1 MSGKTRVV
9 KPAAMAVPIRKS
21 PAVAKVVVL
30 RALESKPRKSAEAAQ
45 KAAIAKAN
53 PIAGSQ

>member
-30 RALESKPRKSAEAAQ
+30 RALESNPEKRGGGP
-45 KAAIAKAN
+45 KAAIAKAK